1 MSLLF
6 ISNHHHNHFISHVFI
21 SAQPCEENAQRVLEV
36 GAVDYISKPFEVT
49 DFIFRILSQAKVKTP
64 ASDLPDQNPHLDP
77 EGFCNSTQGNQ

>member
-1 MSLLF
+1 MLTL
-6 ISNHHHNHFISHVFI
+6 
-21 SAQPCEENAQRVLEV
+21 QPCEENAQRVLEV

-49 DFIFRILSQAKVKTP
+49 DIIFRILSQARVQTR